1 MSGELAGLPAV
12 APVRPPPGLR
22 RTFAALR
29 FPNYRRWFFG
39 QMISLFGTWMQMT
52 AQGYLVYDLTR
63 SSAYLGYV
71 AFASGV
77 PTWLFMLY
85 GGVVA
90 DRVSR
95 RTLMV
100 VTQSAMMLLALV
112 LSALTFTGVVEPW
125 HILVLAA
132 LLGVANAFDAPAR
145 QAFVLE
151 MVDRAHLTNAIALN
165 STMFNCA
172 TALGPAASG
181 LVYAAFGPGFC
192 FAINGL
198 TFLAVIGSLL
208 SMRLAPRTE
217 PARKASGLADLLAGL
232 RYVFGHS
239 VIRVLIA
246 LVGLVTLFGLSFAT
260 LLPAIT
266 VTVLGGDART
276 LGWLQSSRGFGSL
289 LGALLVASLGTVAYK
304 GRLLTWGSLA
314 LPAMLFLFGLT
325 RWLPLSLLTLVGLG
339 TALIL
344 TLNVAN
350 ALVQTVVEDG
360 MRGRVMAAYSLTFF
374 GLMPLGGLL
383 AGAVA
388 HRVGEPVTVLASA
401 VVLFLAAALIALL
414 LPRIRALP

>member
-1 MSGELAGLPAV
+1 VPGGPAA
-12 APVRPPPGLR
+12 APLEAPPGLR

-39 QMISLFGTWMQMT
+39 QLVSLFGTWMQMT
-52 AQGYLVYDLTR
+52 AQGYLIYELTH

-77 PTWLFMLY
+77 PTWLLMLY

-100 VTQSAMMLLALV
+100 ITQSAMMLLAFV
-112 LSALTFTGVVEPW
+112 LAALTFTGLVEPW
-125 HILVLAA
+125 HILVLSA

-172 TALGPAASG
+172 TAMGPAASG
-181 LVYAAFGPGFC
+181 LIYAAFGPGFC

-198 TFLAVIGSLL
+198 TFVAVIASLL
-208 SMRLAPRTE
+208 SMRLAARVG
-217 PARKASGLADLLAGL
+217 PARKASGFADLAAGL
-232 RYVFGHS
+232 RYVCRHS
-239 VIRVLIA
+239 VIRVLIV

-289 LGALLVASLGTVAYK
+289 LGALLVASLGTAAYK

-314 LPAMLFLFGLT
+314 FPAMLFLFGLT

-339 TALIL
+339 AALIL
-344 TLNVAN
+344 TLNLAN
-350 ALVQTVVEDG
+350 SLVQTVVSDE

-374 GLMPLGGLL
+374 GLMPIGGLL

-388 HRVGEPVTVLASA
+388 HRVGESLTVLVSA
-401 VVLFLAAALIALL
+401 VVLFLAAVLIRMF
-414 LPRIRALP
+414 LPRISALP